1 MQNDITAVWSHIVQQ
16 HILLLLLFFIIL
28 IMPYMAAHK
37 HEQLTSDNT
46 AMYS

>member
-16 HILLLLLFFIIL
+16 HILLLLFFIIL
-28 IMPYMAAHK
+28 ITPYMAAHK